1 MPTYIVVH
9 AVAKLKVMAQLNKQI
24 EVYLVPDIEKD
35 EALLIHSEAD
45 LYKNLERGRV
55 SILLMNFTS

>member
-9 AVAKLKVMAQLNKQI
+9 AATKLKVMAQLNKQI

-35 EALLIHSEAD
+35 EALLIHSEVD